1 MNFGNEIFM
10 DTDQVYNI
18 DLKLK
23 YLINDI
29 TVLINEINESISDVH
44 SNFKLK
50 NDKELE
56 DISESAINNLKTTLK
71 NNIEYENYVY
81 KKYEAYIESLNESKE
96 ILNSILKW

>member
-10 DTDQVYNI
+10 DTYQVYNI